1 MDCKSVSD
9 LATVQKR
16 LYEAAMKQPGLNQAS
31 FGISAYIN
39 GVLQSARTD
48 ALVDLYLNPPNAT
61 WSPQEAWDAALLRAL
76 TAKAEQLE
84 ANIQQIQIAPAD
96 RRILAAN

>member
-1 MDCKSVSD
+1 MSE
-9 LATVQKR
+9 LQTAQKR

-39 GVLQSARTD
+39 GILQSARTD
-48 ALVDLYLNPPNAT
+48 ALTDLYLNPPNET
-61 WSPQEAWDAALLRAL
+61 WTKQEALDAAILRAL

-84 ANIQQIQIAPAD
+84 SQIQHVQVAPAD
-96 RRILAAN
+96 RRVLAAN